1 MWERTVEASL
11 AERSSRRGVDVKLFG
26 RQLWVTNVKLPRLL
40 RSWRVWSKL
49 PDQDE
54 HFYRS
59 SPISDLNITANMC
72 IISLGTIWIS

>member
-1 MWERTVEASL
+1 MWERTVPASL
-11 AERSSRRGVDVKLFG
+11 LKRSGGRVADVKLFG

-54 HFYRS
+54 HFH
-59 SPISDLNITANMC
+59 NA
-72 IISLGTIWIS
+72 SLDDGFTYKRQ